1 MKKLIALA
9 LALVMALALTVPA
22 LAAEEKPSMKVGM
35 LELLAQSEQEINDI
49 EDEYSTTDEAEAP
62 LKENDV
68 SLVYYHSLAE
78 LLMALD
84 AGYID
89 LAQADDPTVQ
99 YVLSRNDAYA
109 ENHPAPEIEQ
119 AVEYSMLFLEEDAEL
134 CDSFN
139 EAITAMKDDGTLDE
153 LAAAHIDGVIAGE
166 DPEAVAFPSF
176 DGAET
181 VTVAVTGDV
190 PPMDYVDDTGHAAGF
205 NTAVLAEIAQ
215 RLEVNIE
222 LIQVDSGARALA
234 LASGRAD
241 VVFWAQSYTGEVA
254 IADLDIPEGT
264 VASEPYYT
272 TVLCGLV
279 QGAE

>member
-22 LAAEEKPSMKVGM
+22 LAAEEMPMMVTVGGLAHLGMDEEDMKA
-35 LELLAQSEQEINDI
+35 ELSDALDDKVDDEISNNRNGVF
-49 EDEYSTTDEAEAP
+49 YNTLS
-62 LKENDV
+62 
-68 SLVYYHSLAE
+68 E

-84 AGYID
+84 AGYIQ
-89 LAQADDPTVQ
+89 LAMMDEPTAQ